1 LWLDEW
7 KNFLSRIGRDENS
20 QDSELFD
27 SPNDILELRFWAS
40 YRGQTLARTGEL
52 FCPFLYLVSPS
63 IIQFTTVNFCA
74 AHQFYFLVNYCALAL
89 FEYNKG
95 GFALERLTLL
105 VSLCEVC
112 FCLFGG

>member
-1 LWLDEW
+1 MLYIYPKGSINKFETLD
-7 KNFLSRIGRDENS
+7 
-20 QDSELFD
+20 LF
-27 SPNDILELRFWAS
+27 SS
-40 YRGQTLARTGEL
+40 
-52 FCPFLYLVSPS
+52 
-63 IIQFTTVNFCA
+63 
-74 AHQFYFLVNYCALAL
+74 NYCALAL